1 MILQTL
7 TVGPFGTNCYL
18 VFREKSGELFIVD
31 PADEGKKIVA
41 AAKKHPFR
49 SARILLTHA
58 HVDHISAAGEVASA
72 LGIPAAELDPDDR
85 EMYRSPANAIP
96 PYFPAAT
103 DLPPVKDFAPAEGLT
118 VLKLPG
124 HTRGGSGF
132 LFEEGEE
139 KFLLSGDTLFCASV
153 GRTDL
158 YGGNYGELI
167 TSIREKLL
175 TLPDDL
181 EFYPGHGEPST
192 IGFEKRNNPYLN
204 QE

>member
-1 MILQTL
+1 MTLETL

-18 VFREKSGELFIVD
+18 VFREKSGELFIID
-31 PADEGKKIVA
+31 PAAEAEKIVA

-58 HVDHISAAGEVASA
+58 HVDHISAAGEVAA
-72 LGIPAAELDPDDR
+72 ACGVTAAELAPADH
-85 EMYRSPANAIP
+85 EMYRSRANAIP
-96 PYFPAAT
+96 PYFPPAE

-118 VLKLPG
+118 VIELPG
-124 HTRGGSGF
+124 HTKGGSGF
-132 LFEEGEE
+132 LFEGDGE

-158 YGGNYGELI
+158 YGGDYGELI
-167 TSIREKLL
+167 ASIRERLL

-192 IGFEKRNNPYLN
+192 IGFEKRSNPYLI